1 MIMCTVCE
9 CFNHVTISP
18 KYVSTLWT
26 RQADPDS
33 AQAASKLLRRSED
46 LQDGLDRGSCHTGLI
61 PYDNNMSTLRLSYRA
76 LGRVEEGTGGL
87 TGELPSQIY
96 QLYFSLS
103 DLTYSRSRF
112 ASREDRGSRGEL
124 SAAVRCE
131 NNLEIRIL
139 TFG

>member
-1 MIMCTVCE
+1 MI
-9 CFNHVTISP
+9 ISP
-18 KYVSTLWT
+18 KNVAILWT
-26 RQADPDS
+26 RQADPDP

-46 LQDGLDRGSCHTGLI
+46 LQDGLDRGSRHTGLLI
-61 PYDNNMSTLRLSYRA
+61 SYDTSKMSTLRLSYRA

-87 TGELPSQIY
+87 TGELPSYLY

-103 DLTYSRSRF
+103 DFTCSPSRF

-139 TFG
+139 TFGYGMSAGRSWL

>member
-46 LQDGLDRGSCHTGLI
+46 LQDGLDRGSRHTGLLI
-61 PYDNNMSTLRLSYRA
+61 SYDNSKISTLRLSYRA

-87 TGELPSQIY
+87 TGEIPSQIKYTNYISLY
-96 QLYFSLS
+96 Q
-103 DLTYSRSRF
+103 
-112 ASREDRGSRGEL
+112 
-124 SAAVRCE
+124 
-131 NNLEIRIL
+131 I
-139 TFG
+139 

>member
-1 MIMCTVCE
+1 MFPSI
-9 CFNHVTISP
+9 
-18 KYVSTLWT
+18 LWT

-46 LQDGLDRGSCHTGLI
+46 LQDGLDRGSRHTGLLI
-61 PYDNNMSTLRLSYRA
+61 SYDTSKMSTLRLSYRA

-103 DLTYSRSRF
+103 DFTCSPSRF

-139 TFG
+139 TFGYGMSAGRSWL

>member
-1 MIMCTVCE
+1 MI
-9 CFNHVTISP
+9 ISP
-18 KYVSTLWT
+18 KNVAILWT

-46 LQDGLDRGSCHTGLI
+46 LQDGLDRGSRHTGLI
-61 PYDNNMSTLRLSYRA
+61 SYDRKMSTLRLSYRA

>member
-1 MIMCTVCE
+1 MI
-9 CFNHVTISP
+9 ISP
-18 KYVSTLWT
+18 KYVSILWT
-26 RQADPDS
+26 AQADPDS
-33 AQAASKLLRRSED
+33 AQVASKLLRRSED
-46 LQDGLDRGSCHTGLI
+46 LQDGLDRGSRHTGLI
-61 PYDNNMSTLRLSYRA
+61 SSDNKMSTLRLSYRA

-103 DLTYSRSRF
+103 DLTCSRSRF

-131 NNLEIRIL
+131 NNLEIKIL
-139 TFG
+139 TFGYGMLAGRFWL

>member
-1 MIMCTVCE
+1 MI
-9 CFNHVTISP
+9 ISP
-18 KYVSTLWT
+18 KYLSILWT
-26 RQADPDS
+26 RQADPDP

-46 LQDGLDRGSCHTGLI
+46 LQDGLDRGSCHTGLLI
-61 PYDNNMSTLRLSYRA
+61 SYDNKMSTLPLSYRA

-103 DLTYSRSRF
+103 DFTCSRSRF

-139 TFG
+139 TFGYGMLAGRSWL

>member
-1 MIMCTVCE
+1 MI
-9 CFNHVTISP
+9 ISP
-18 KYVSTLWT
+18 KNVAILWT

-46 LQDGLDRGSCHTGLI
+46 LQDGLDRGSRHTGLLI
-61 PYDNNMSTLRLSYRA
+61 SYDNSKMSTLRLSYRA

-103 DLTYSRSRF
+103 DLTCSRSRF

>member
-87 TGELPSQIY
+87 TGEIPSQTNIPIIF
-96 QLYFSLS
+96 LFIRFDLFSFQVCLEGG
-103 DLTYSRSRF
+103 
-112 ASREDRGSRGEL
+112 SREQRRALRS
-124 SAAVRCE
+124 SQV
-131 NNLEIRIL
+131 
-139 TFG
+139 

>member
-1 MIMCTVCE
+1 MI
-9 CFNHVTISP
+9 ISS
-18 KYVSTLWT
+18 KYVSILWT
-26 RQADPDS
+26 LQADPDS
-33 AQAASKLLRRSED
+33 AQAASELLRRSED
-46 LQDGLDRGSCHTGLI
+46 LQDGLDRGSRHTGLI
-61 PYDNNMSTLRLSYRA
+61 SYDNSKMSTLRLSYRA

-87 TGELPSQIY
+87 TGELPSQIC

-103 DLTYSRSRF
+103 DFTCSRSRF

-139 TFG
+139 TFGYGMSAGRSWL

>member
-1 MIMCTVCE
+1 MI
-9 CFNHVTISP
+9 ISS
-18 KYVSTLWT
+18 KYVSILWT

-46 LQDGLDRGSCHTGLI
+46 LQDGLDRGSRHTGLLI
-61 PYDNNMSTLRLSYRA
+61 SYDNKMLTLRLSYRA

-87 TGELPSQIY
+87 TGEIPSQIC

-139 TFG
+139 TFGYGMSAGRSWL

>member
-46 LQDGLDRGSCHTGLI
+46 LQDGLDRGSRHTGLLI
-61 PYDNNMSTLRLSYRA
+61 SYDNSKISTLRLSYRA

-96 QLYFSLS
+96 QLYFS
-103 DLTYSRSRF
+103 
-112 ASREDRGSRGEL
+112 
-124 SAAVRCE
+124 
-131 NNLEIRIL
+131 
-139 TFG
+139 

>member
-46 LQDGLDRGSCHTGLI
+46 LQDGLDRGSRHTGLLI
-61 PYDNNMSTLRLSYRA
+61 SYDNSKISTLRLSYRA

-87 TGELPSQIY
+87 TGELPSQIIPIIF
-96 QLYFSLS
+96 LFIRFHLFSFQVCLEGG
-103 DLTYSRSRF
+103 
-112 ASREDRGSRGEL
+112 SREQRRALRS
-124 SAAVRCE
+124 SQVWK
-131 NNLEIRIL
+131 
-139 TFG
+139 

>member
-1 MIMCTVCE
+1 MI
-9 CFNHVTISP
+9 ISP
-18 KYVSTLWT
+18 KYVSILWT
-26 RQADPDS
+26 AQADPDS
-33 AQAASKLLRRSED
+33 AQVASKLLRRSED
-46 LQDGLDRGSCHTGLI
+46 LQDGLDRGSRHTGLI
-61 PYDNNMSTLRLSYRA
+61 SSDNKMSTLRLSYRA

-103 DLTYSRSRF
+103 DLTCSRSRF

-139 TFG
+139 TFGYEMLAGRSWL

>member
-46 LQDGLDRGSCHTGLI
+46 LQDGLDRGSRHTGLLI
-61 PYDNNMSTLRLSYRA
+61 SYDTSKMSTLRLSYRA

-96 QLYFSLS
+96 QLYFS
-103 DLTYSRSRF
+103 
-112 ASREDRGSRGEL
+112 
-124 SAAVRCE
+124 
-131 NNLEIRIL
+131 
-139 TFG
+139 

>member
-1 MIMCTVCE
+1 M
-9 CFNHVTISP
+9 FP
-18 KYVSTLWT
+18 YFGL

-46 LQDGLDRGSCHTGLI
+46 LQDGLDRGSRHTGLI
-61 PYDNNMSTLRLSYRA
+61 FYDNNMSTLTLFYRA

-103 DLTYSRSRF
+103 DFTCSRSRF

-131 NNLEIRIL
+131 NNLEIKIL
-139 TFG
+139 TFGYGMLAGRSWL

>member
-1 MIMCTVCE
+1 MI
-9 CFNHVTISP
+9 ISP
-18 KYVSTLWT
+18 KYFSILWT
-26 RQADPDS
+26 RQADPDP

-46 LQDGLDRGSCHTGLI
+46 LQDGLDRGSRYTGLLI
-61 PYDNNMSTLRLSYRA
+61 SYDNNMSTLRLSYRA

-103 DLTYSRSRF
+103 DLTCSRSRF

-139 TFG
+139 TFGYGMLAGRSWL

>member
-1 MIMCTVCE
+1 MFPSI
-9 CFNHVTISP
+9 
-18 KYVSTLWT
+18 LWT
-26 RQADPDS
+26 RQADPDP

-46 LQDGLDRGSCHTGLI
+46 LQDGLDRGSRHTGLLI
-61 PYDNNMSTLRLSYRA
+61 SYDNNMSTLRLSYRA
-76 LGRVEEGTGGL
+76 LGRVEGGTGGL

>member
-1 MIMCTVCE
+1 MI
-9 CFNHVTISP
+9 ISP
-18 KYVSTLWT
+18 KYVSILWT
-26 RQADPDS
+26 GQADPDP
-33 AQAASKLLRRSED
+33 AQAASKLLRRSKD
-46 LQDGLDRGSCHTGLI
+46 LQDGLDRRSRHTGLI
-61 PYDNNMSTLRLSYRA
+61 SYDNNMSTLHLSYRA

-103 DLTYSRSRF
+103 DFTCSRSRF

-131 NNLEIRIL
+131 NNLEIKIL
-139 TFG
+139 TFGYGMLAGRSWL